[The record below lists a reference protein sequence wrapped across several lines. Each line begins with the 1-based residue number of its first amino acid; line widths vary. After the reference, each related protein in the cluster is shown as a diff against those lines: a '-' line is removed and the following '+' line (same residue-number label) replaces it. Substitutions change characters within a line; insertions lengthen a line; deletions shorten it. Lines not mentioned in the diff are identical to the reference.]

1 LRQTGQE
8 LDCSTSLGNML
19 GRLKSVLSLGK
30 KRHADS
36 ESNQVPTRITSYPFL
51 SGDTFRQMS
60 ETGWEEGQ
68 RSFTRSFGAGVVFVD
83 ADTACSP
90 EWNSRL
96 SASLETSANK
106 PHTLIIHNGDTVPS
120 PDQLRQLRGVFER
133 VFCVNVLDGI
143 DGVYPIPIGLENAW
157 HNKNGRLRYYL
168 DQPEHS
174 GVTGQQS
181 RFVLSSFSV
190 GTNRLAREPVA
201 EAMKASRHGFQGM
214 VWKSGEF
221 RQEIRQSLFVVAPPG
236 NGLDT
241 HRTWEAIYL
250 GAVPVVWKDSLANSL
265 ISKLP
270 VLVVD
275 HIDEFLALS
284 DDELVER
291 YHQIRK
297 IPADVAYAP
306 HWLTRINGGGLLDDR
321 G

>member
-1 LRQTGQE
+1 MAG
-8 LDCSTSLGNML
+8 
-19 GRLKSVLSLGK
+19 SV
-30 KRHADS
+30 
-36 ESNQVPTRITSYPFL
+36 
-51 SGDTFRQMS
+51 
-60 ETGWEEGQ
+60 WEEGQ
-68 RSFTRSFGAGVVFVD
+68 LAFRHDWAKNVVF
-83 ADTACSP
+83 AGAETASSP
-90 EWNSRL
+90 QW
-96 SASLETSANK
+96 LERFLTEQESNDSPAN
-106 PHTLIIHNGDTVPS
+106 TLIIHNGDTVPS
-120 PDQLRQLRGVFER
+120 PDQLQQLSGVFER
-133 VFCVNVLDGI
+133 VFCVNVLDGV

-157 HNKNGRLRYYL
+157 RNKNGRLRYYL

-181 RFVLSSFSV
+181 RLVLSSFSV
-190 GTNRLAREPVA
+190 GTNRVAREPVA

-221 RQEIRQSLFVVAPPG
+221 REEIRRSLFVVAPPG

-241 HRTWEAIYL
+241 HRTWDAIYL

-265 ISKLP
+265 TNKLP

-306 HWLTRINGGGLLDDR
+306 HWLTRINGGGLLDD
-321 G
+321 GG